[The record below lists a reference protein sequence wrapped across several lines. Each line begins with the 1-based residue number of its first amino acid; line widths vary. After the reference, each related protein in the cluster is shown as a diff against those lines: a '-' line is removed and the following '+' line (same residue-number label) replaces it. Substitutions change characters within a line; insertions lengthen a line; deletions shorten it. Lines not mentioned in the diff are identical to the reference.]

1 MAAATVVVCSCLL
14 LLSWRSPASGPC
26 RLPSLSRDQHQPCPP
41 LQHNNANKQQQ
52 RPAAP
57 PRLPLGVRPQAR
69 GAAARPPHAA
79 HRAARRPARVQQGG
93 GGGCWSRHCTRHTP
107 SPLLPP
113 SRPPVVPS
121 SRAWSARRCRRTQK
135 ARPPTPP
142 TRTRKH
148 TRAHALS
155 RQVAARL
162 GGRVRVVLSGGAP
175 LAPRVEEFMRVA
187 LCAPVAQV
195 GRGCLGRCVVL
206 CVGCVLLCL
215 GGVEPCMTSQR
226 VLCPDAATTTINNT
240 PQQNKQGYGLT
251 ECCAGATIADGDD
264 WAASFA
270 TSGAPLPCI
279 ELCLESVPG
288 ARAFC
293 RPAAS
298 LLLLPPAPRLCLCPS
313 PCLLSYAPSLRSVST
328 QKRKPTTHANNDKLQ
343 PHNTNTTTTQ

>member
-93 GGGCWSRHCTRHTP
+93 GVLVEALHAPYPLSSPP
-107 SPLLPP
+107 SLASPCCSLLSCVVCPPLPP
-113 SRPPVVPS
+113 HAKSTTS
-121 SRAWSARRCRRTQK
+121 H
-135 ARPPTPP
+135 PP